1 VDRWGFE
8 GSRVYA
14 TAINAL
20 TLEVYYRYAN
30 VFNPKRI
37 RTTIPGRRTSGHPR
51 RAPSFFLAGASPPV
65 KAPRESSYIGRQGL
79 RRSSMKNTAVPRG
92 RGMLAVVGCDKS
104 DQKSV
109 KDMAPKSTDLGTGL
123 NAVEKSYARP
133 AGEMSDVVAGVLQ
146 SFDLK
151 LESTTHDDL
160 GGEIVARRAD
170 GHKVTAK
177 ITARDEAACDVSIRV
192 GPEAIARWPT

>member
-1 VDRWGFE
+1 LKILL
-8 GSRVYA
+8 S
-14 TAINAL
+14 
-20 TLEVYYRYAN
+20 
-30 VFNPKRI
+30 
-37 RTTIPGRRTSGHPR
+37 
-51 RAPSFFLAGASPPV
+51 LA
-65 KAPRESSYIGRQGL
+65 
-79 RRSSMKNTAVPRG
+79 AV
-92 RGMLAVVGCDKS
+92 GMLAVVGCDKS

-192 GPEAIARWPT
+192 APGNRQMADLIQERIGEKATGLPAK

>member
-1 VDRWGFE
+1 MKILL
-8 GSRVYA
+8 S
-14 TAINAL
+14 
-20 TLEVYYRYAN
+20 
-30 VFNPKRI
+30 
-37 RTTIPGRRTSGHPR
+37 
-51 RAPSFFLAGASPPV
+51 LA
-65 KAPRESSYIGRQGL
+65 
-79 RRSSMKNTAVPRG
+79 AV
-92 RGMLAVVGCDKS
+92 GMLAVVGCDKS

-192 GPEAIARWPT
+192 APGNRQMADLIQERIGEKATGLPAK